1 MAIRYYYHTTTIYS
15 GYFSIKLSSATV
27 VIPYSTI
34 IIVNISSRIIVVP
47 YSATIIVKS
56 GIYIYILTIVTIVC
70 YYYYNNSDFLPFFPP
85 EIEASTQKEGPVPEL
100 QIWKKS

>member
-1 MAIRYYYHTTTIYS
+1 MAIRYFYHTTTIYS
-15 GYFSIKLSSATV
+15 DYFSIKLSSATV